1 MPRTCSEVAP
11 ASNDSLTVPSR
22 LIFSR
27 SPFGLF
33 NDNGTVLYVRT
44 FMENDPP
51 APANPSYSCWDRQM
65 LPQKY
70 GRCHAHI
77 TGQRDHHLPAVV
89 EMPLAALSSVDQRVG
104 VEVAV
109 VVFYN
114 FCDFAVRSINR
125 DGCSRKA
132 ARLQAR
138 GLLLTPVPSG
148 PATIGA
154 TVGPGLGRHAP
165 ARGANTLWQMS
176 RFVSDRGVI
185 AANRC
190 RNSSDSRV
198 EKEAA
203 PRPDGRGRESGPA
216 PERPTRDESA
226 GVRTPPSRPARRHD
240 LQVQVGRRFYNAL
253 TSRANPQAS
262 LRHSSLEGSR

>member
-1 MPRTCSEVAP
+1 MEMILRPRRT
-11 ASNDSLTVPSR
+11 R
-22 LIFSR
+22 L
-27 SPFGLF
+27 
-33 NDNGTVLYVRT
+33 VL
-44 FMENDPP
+44 
-51 APANPSYSCWDRQM
+51 DRQM

-109 VVFYN
+109 VVFYK

-154 TVGPGLGRHAP
+154 TVGPGLG
-165 ARGANTLWQMS
+165 
-176 RFVSDRGVI
+176 
-185 AANRC
+185 
-190 RNSSDSRV
+190 
-198 EKEAA
+198 
-203 PRPDGRGRESGPA
+203 
-216 PERPTRDESA
+216 PTRRRA
-226 GVRTPPSRPARRHD
+226 GPTRY
-240 LQVQVGRRFYNAL
+240 GK
-253 TSRANPQAS
+253 
-262 LRHSSLEGSR
+262 